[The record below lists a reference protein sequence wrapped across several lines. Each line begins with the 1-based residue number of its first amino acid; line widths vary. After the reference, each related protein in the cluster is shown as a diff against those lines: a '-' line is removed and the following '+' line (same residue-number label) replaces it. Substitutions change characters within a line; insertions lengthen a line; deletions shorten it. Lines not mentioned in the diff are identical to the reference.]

1 MLHTSVQNFPAI
13 PFKKKI
19 FDLSPKFFSKWR
31 LLCSLFLSLIVLPA
45 GWSLKASIILP
56 IPFESKLID
65 SLKNNSSTLFL
76 LKSLPRGLAPQSKIA
91 YQSVFS
97 KSAPTKTSFTKS
109 STWTLTARWSGRH
122 FCKTNWRDWTE
133 KDEPGRLHWRGEIPV
148 TLRQGFMQ
156 RKTGRTWRVRTGP
169 AQTSSEKGAGEQGGG
184 REGVGSER
192 IVSW

>member
-1 MLHTSVQNFPAI
+1 MSYRCSWQPACQPDPALLLETIPSPSPPSPEQNQHRKTLRGPRHGAELFTRRRKGQCCTQACKTSQQFPL
-13 PFKKKI
+13 KKI

-31 LLCSLFLSLIVLPA
+31 LLCSLFPSLIVLPA

-76 LKSLPRGLAPQSKIA
+76 LKSPPRGLAPQSKIA

-109 STWTLTARWSGRH
+109 ST
-122 FCKTNWRDWTE
+122 
-133 KDEPGRLHWRGEIPV
+133 
-148 TLRQGFMQ
+148 
-156 RKTGRTWRVRTGP
+156 
-169 AQTSSEKGAGEQGGG
+169 
-184 REGVGSER
+184 
-192 IVSW
+192 